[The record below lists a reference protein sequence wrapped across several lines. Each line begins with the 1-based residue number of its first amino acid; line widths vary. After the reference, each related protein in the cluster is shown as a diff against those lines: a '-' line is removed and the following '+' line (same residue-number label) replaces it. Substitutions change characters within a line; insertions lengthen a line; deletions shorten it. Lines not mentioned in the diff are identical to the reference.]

1 MINIGK
7 VIKDRRLELDY
18 TQEELAKLTCV
29 SKPTIVKFE
38 NSRDFIGLNE
48 KKLNQV
54 LIALNLT
61 KQDLMEEE
69 EYDLNNFVLNE
80 TNYHSTAARKL
91 YCGASQ
97 FKSFMKCESEALA
110 EVNGEI
116 GSVESKSLLEGS
128 YMDSIFEGKD
138 AFRRFR
144 ESHPEIYTARG
155 ELKSEFKKADLAYDR
170 VSQDETFMEFMDGDK
185 QVILTGTI
193 AGVKYKIKTD
203 ILNLEK
209 NRIVDLKYVK
219 DFNLIWDEEDKTK
232 KHFIEYWGYVIQG
245 AIYREIARQVFG
257 IKMPFYIAAIT
268 KEDNTNYDV
277 FEIAERDLDE
287 ALEYVIEK
295 TPRIDALK
303 QGKEKPRECGNC
315 RYCRSVKKLKG
326 ATVYTK
332 YVEDLI

>member
-1 MINIGK
+1 MNIGK
-7 VIKDRRLELDY
+7 IIKDRRLELDY
-18 TQEELAKLTCV
+18 TQEELSNITCV
-29 SKPTIVKFE
+29 SKPTIVKIE
-38 NSRDFIGLNE
+38 NSRDFIGINE
-48 KKLNQV
+48 NKLRQV
-54 LIALNLT
+54 LIALDLT
-61 KQDLMEEE
+61 RDDLMQEEVI
-69 EYDLNNFVLNE
+69 DLDNFVLNE
-80 TNYHSTAARKL
+80 TNYHSTAARKI

-97 FKSFMKCESEALA
+97 FKSFMRCESEALA
-110 EVNGEI
+110 EIKGEI
-116 GSVESKSLLEGS
+116 EPLETKSLLEGS
-128 YMDSIFEGKD
+128 YMDSIFEGRD

-170 VSQDETFMEFMDGDK
+170 VSQDETFMDFMSGDK
-185 QVILTGTI
+185 QVILTGEI

-203 ILNLEK
+203 VLNLEK

-232 KHFIEYWGYVIQG
+232 KHFIEHWGYVIQG
-245 AIYREIARQVFG
+245 AIYREVVKQVFG

-277 FEIAERDLDE
+277 FEIADKDLDE

-295 TPRIDALK
+295 TPHIDALK

-332 YVEDLI
+332 YVDELI

>member
-1 MINIGK
+1 MNIGK
-7 VIKDRRLELDY
+7 IIKDRRLELDY
-18 TQEELAKLTCV
+18 TQEELSNITCV
-29 SKPTIVKFE
+29 SKPTIVKIE
-38 NSRDFIGLNE
+38 NSRDFIGINE
-48 KKLNQV
+48 NKLRQV
-54 LIALNLT
+54 LIALDLT
-61 KQDLMEEE
+61 RDDLMQEEE
-69 EYDLNNFVLNE
+69 IDLNNFVLNE

-97 FKSFMKCESEALA
+97 FKSFMRCESEALA
-110 EVNGEI
+110 EIKGEI
-116 GSVESKSLLEGS
+116 EPLETKSLLEGS
-128 YMDSIFEGKD
+128 YMDSIFEGRD

-170 VSQDETFMEFMDGDK
+170 VSQDETFMDFMSGDK
-185 QVILTGTI
+185 QVILTGEI

-203 ILNLEK
+203 VLNLEK

-245 AIYREIARQVFG
+245 AIYREIVRQVFG

-268 KEDNTNYDV
+268 KEENTNYDV
-277 FEIAERDLDE
+277 FEIAEKDLDE

-295 TPRIDALK
+295 TPHIDALK

-332 YVEDLI
+332 YVDELI